1 MKDLEERRGRE
12 RGRRGERGERGEKKD
27 EQAVSARVLES
38 REKEEKETGGREDA
52 YSAVREDDLR
62 RSSDESRLG
71 DDLDSLGGGGGGLER
86 VGERLEGEDGLEGRH
101 RR

>member
-27 EQAVSARVLES
+27 EQAVSARVLE
-38 REKEEKETGGREDA
+38 KETGGREDA

-71 DDLDSLGGGGGGLER
+71 DDLDGLGGGGGGLER